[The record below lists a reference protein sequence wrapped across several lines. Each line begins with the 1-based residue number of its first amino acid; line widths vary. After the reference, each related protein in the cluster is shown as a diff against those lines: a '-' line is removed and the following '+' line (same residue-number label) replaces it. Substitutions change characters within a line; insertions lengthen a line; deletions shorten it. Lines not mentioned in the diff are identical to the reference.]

1 MSYKNE
7 KVLDFYKEL
16 PFNIFGNLEEAA
28 NKIKEVNPLNDYSE
42 LKKLIEKF
50 ERLKLID
57 VGCGGGWLVNSLA
70 YHLKDKIEVSGV
82 DFNPKV
88 IEYANTIKRKL
99 NLKSNFQVSDL
110 FALNENQKFDIIVSL
125 GVLHHTNNCHEAIK
139 NLFKL
144 SKKNSYI
151 FLGLYHKY
159 GREPFLEYFKNLK
172 NQSEENKF
180 IAYKELHK
188 NIKDE
193 KKLLSWFR
201 DQVLHPHETQHT
213 FREISDIFINNN
225 FEIISTS
232 INKFEK
238 IKNLKDL
245 FELEKSYREISIEKL
260 KKKEYFPGFFVVVA
274 KNIN

>member
-1 MSYKNE
+1 MK

-16 PFNIFGNLEEAA
+16 PFNIYGNLDEAVK
-28 NKIKEVNPLNDYSE
+28 KIKEINPLNDYSE

-70 YHLKDKIEVSGV
+70 YHLKEKIEILGI
-82 DFNPKV
+82 DFNPEV
-88 IEYANTIKRKL
+88 INYANTIKQRLKL
-99 NLKSNFQVSDL
+99 NSKFKVSDL
-110 FALNENQKFDIIVSL
+110 FTLNEEEKFDVVVSL

-144 SKKNSYI
+144 GKKNSYI

-172 NQSEENKF
+172 DQSEQNKF
-180 IAYKELHK
+180 VAYKDLHK

-213 FREISDIFINNN
+213 FQEISEIFINNN
-225 FEIISTS
+225 FDIISTS
-232 INKFEK
+232 INRFEK
-238 IKNLKDL
+238 IKSLADL
-245 FELEKSYREISIEKL
+245 YEIEKSYREISLEKI

-274 KNIN
+274 QNKN

>member
-16 PFNIFGNLEEAA
+16 PFNIYGNLDEAVK
-28 NKIKEVNPLNDYSE
+28 KIREINPLNDYSE

-70 YHLKDKIEVSGV
+70 YHLKEKIEILGI
-82 DFNPKV
+82 DFNPEV
-88 IEYANTIKRKL
+88 INYANTIKQRL
-99 NLKSNFQVSDL
+99 NLNSKFKVSDL
-110 FALNENQKFDIIVSL
+110 FTLNEEEKFDVVVSL

-144 SKKNSYI
+144 GKKNSYI

-172 NQSEENKF
+172 DQSEQNKF
-180 IAYKELHK
+180 VAYKDLHK

-213 FREISDIFINNN
+213 FQEISEIFINNN
-225 FEIISTS
+225 FDIISTS
-232 INKFEK
+232 INRFEK
-238 IKNLKDL
+238 IKSLADL
-245 FELEKSYREISIEKL
+245 YEIEKSYREISLEKI

-274 KNIN
+274 QNKN